1 MLNNIKKEKRRKIK
15 RRIEIINRDKNNG
28 VKKRRNDMEYLG
40 KILKKTGWSSII
52 TSSIFAIIGF
62 ILIANPETTIT
73 IITNILGISLIAIG
87 GYKVFEYLK
96 NKGQYDSYSYD
107 LAYGIITIILGIVA
121 MVYWQEIGTIFRILI
136 GLWIIYSSVIRATL
150 SLKLRS
156 TKSKVWIYSLVIA
169 LIMLACGI
177 YTICNVGAIVMTIG
191 IVVLIY
197 SVLDIIEG
205 IIFLNNL
212 KKIV

>member
-1 MLNNIKKEKRRKIK
+1 
-15 RRIEIINRDKNNG
+15 
-28 VKKRRNDMEYLG
+28 MEYLG